1 MKTIVFFLEEP
12 SAREMLAGILPRILP
27 DNIHIRYVVF
37 QGKQDLEK
45 NLKLKLRGW
54 KLPESVFVVMRD
66 QDSGNCKTIKTKLV
80 GLCNESGKERVLVRI
95 ACRELE
101 SFYLGD
107 LAAVEKGL
115 GLKGLKTQQL
125 GKKFRNPDVLGS
137 PAEELYKLTNNMY
150 DKVSGSRAI
159 APYLNL
165 KFNHSK
171 SFKVLLAGINHL
183 IET

>member
-12 SAREMLAGILPRILP
+12 SAKEMLAGVLPRMLP
-27 DNIHIRYVVF
+27 KNIQIRHVVF

-54 KLPESVFVVMRD
+54 RVPNCSFIIMRD
-66 QDSGNCKTIKTKLV
+66 QDSGDCKTIKSKLIK
-80 GLCNESGKERVLVRI
+80 LCEEAGKKEAIVRI
-95 ACRELE
+95 ACHELE

-115 GLKGLKTQQL
+115 GLKGIEKRQQN
-125 GKKFRNPDVLGS
+125 KKFRDPDSIAS
-137 PAEELYKLTNNMY
+137 PSDELLKLTKNIY

-159 APYLNL
+159 APHLGLRSNG
-165 KFNHSK
+165 SK
-171 SFKVLLAGINHL
+171 SFKVLLSGINSL
-183 IET
+183 IEA

>member
-1 MKTIVFFLEEP
+1 MKTVVFFLEEP
-12 SAREMLAGILPRILP
+12 SAKELLAGVLPRMLP
-27 DNIHIRYVVF
+27 ESIQIRYIVF

-54 KLPESVFVVMRD
+54 RVPNCSFIIMRD
-66 QDSGNCKTIKTKLV
+66 QDSGDCKIIKSKLIK
-80 GLCNESGKERVLVRI
+80 LCEEAGKEGAIVRI
-95 ACRELE
+95 ACHELE

-115 GLKGLKTQQL
+115 GLKGLEKQQQK
-125 GKKFRNPDVLGS
+125 KKFRDPDSIVS
-137 PAEELYKLTNNMY
+137 PSDELLRLTRNMY

-159 APYLNL
+159 APHLELRSNC
-165 KFNHSK
+165 SK
-171 SFKVLLAGINHL
+171 SFKVLLSGINSL